1 MNLRTLGTME
11 TKITSLRV
19 IERVTKS
26 KGNYPDIPFLIV
38 NITWKIPECDF
49 YFFRFLRDSHDV
61 IEGLAIDDPS
71 SYSDPWRNPP
81 KYTKV
86 WTPHDQKWEYL
97 EKFQTFWM
105 KAWVSDCPVVRV
117 VLDEL
122 RHFQQTGE
130 LSSVYRF
137 PKESTLHTHLTT
149 LDSFID

>member
-1 MNLRTLGTME
+1 MRVNDTMGTQ
-11 TKITSLRV
+11 ITSLRV
-19 IERVTKS
+19 TEGVTKS
-26 KGNYPDIPFLIV
+26 GSNYPDIPFLIV
-38 NITWKIPECDF
+38 NITWKIPGCDF
-49 YFFRFLRDSHDV
+49 YFDRFLRDSHDI
-61 IEGLAIDDPS
+61 IEVLAIDDPP
-71 SYSDPWRNPP
+71 SYGEPWGGNPP

-130 LSSVYRF
+130 FSSVYRF
-137 PKESTLHTHLTT
+137 HKESTLHSHLST
-149 LDSFID
+149 LDYFID